1 MQQIKFFTG
10 LLKGD
15 FKNMALTSKEMDFCR
30 FFAVC
35 RNVRE
40 AAQKA
45 GFLFPERTG
54 LKMLAKKQIL
64 SEIERYG
71 EVIKQSAEATD
82 GLRRIAFGSVA
93 DVVKLIFSP
102 ELAEDAEKL
111 DLFMISEI
119 KLPKTG
125 GVEVKFFDRIKA
137 LEALLKVSET
147 GTDEGAA
154 PFINAIF
161 KGASA
166 ITNVSESESNEL

>member
-1 MQQIKFFTG
+1 
-10 LLKGD
+10 
-15 FKNMALTSKEMDFCR
+15 MDFCR

-40 AAQKA
+40 AAYKA
-45 GFLFPERTG
+45 GFLFPEKAG

-71 EVIKQSAEATD
+71 EVIKQSTEATE

-93 DVVKLIFSP
+93 DVIKLMFSP
-102 ELAEDAEKL
+102 EFAEDADKL

-119 KLPKTG
+119 KLSKAG

-137 LEALLKVSET
+137 LEALQKVNET

-154 PFINAIF
+154 PFISAIF

-166 ITNVSESESNEL
+166 ISNVSESENNEL